1 MKNEII
7 GNYRIEEKIG
17 SGGYSRVYWASHIR
31 EKEKVAAIKIFQ
43 EYVDTPEAR
52 KKFGQE
58 VHFLL
63 KLRHEHIV
71 PILGHGIEYIKS
83 EDARRP
89 YLITE
94 LAPYGS
100 LRDLINDMDGL
111 PLPPEQALK
120 IITQV
125 GEALR
130 YAHENDIAHLDIK
143 PENIL
148 FKTPDH
154 IWLADLGIAVVL
166 ESTRTRDGGIAGTY
180 AYMAPEQFE
189 NKVSKNSDQYA
200 LACIA
205 YELLTG
211 SHPFDT
217 TQPRS
222 LMHQH
227 IYVQP
232 VWPAKYNSEIP
243 RAVCRVLLKGLAK
256 DRSERYETA
265 AEFVRIINLAYN
277 NSNQRERRYMPGE
290 SSLYTWDPDQ
300 QPKVLRTHRPPQG
313 RDNNHRVDIPPRV
326 INRPVYRPPHN
337 IYRPINNPAGHPA
350 SYALDRHAENPQ
362 DVSNRPISSHPMRNP
377 AARSPR
383 TNSRRLPRQPPR
395 SRVQEFISRPEFL
408 SVQPSTYLR
417 QHYRKDQTQRK
428 NWFKT
433 GYIWLAPL
441 MFLLALIVYLLP
453 LVISSF
459 AYTLPLQII
468 DCIGLFICL
477 TGDALVEVYRDGHPL
492 WNALAIATFVTGI
505 AGILI
510 TWQQNSILYFFLG
523 LLPMTL
529 LSVCYRWRQFSKG

>member
-1 MKNEII
+1 MNNEII
-7 GNYRIEEKIG
+7 SNYRIEEKIG
-17 SGGYSRVYWASHIR
+17 SGGYSRVYWASHIS

-52 KKFGQE
+52 KKFEQE

-71 PILGHGIEYIKS
+71 PIVGYGIQYIKS
-83 EDARRP
+83 EDALRP

-111 PLPPEQALK
+111 PFPQEQALK

-130 YAHENDIAHLDIK
+130 YAHEHDIAHLDIK

-166 ESTRTRDGGIAGTY
+166 KSTRTRDGGIAGTY

-217 TQPRS
+217 TEPRS
-222 LMHQH
+222 LMYQH

-243 RAVCRVLLKGLAK
+243 RAVCQVLLKGLAK
-256 DRSERYETA
+256 ERSERYETA

-277 NSNQRERRYMPGE
+277 TSNRRARRYLPDE
-290 SSLYTWDPDQ
+290 SALYTWDPDQ
-300 QPKVLRTHRPPQG
+300 QPKVLRAKRLPPD
-313 RDNNHRVDIPPRV
+313 RNNNRRADNPPRI
-326 INRPVYRPPHN
+326 INRPVYRPPHD
-337 IYRPINNPAGHPA
+337 IYRPVNNPANHAAYQPPSSRLEGHAQHMNNQIVHHRPA
-350 SYALDRHAENPQ
+350 SYPSARPP
-362 DVSNRPISSHPMRNP
+362 RPIAGVCHGNRRAREYKNLSV
-377 AARSPR
+377 ARSFFQFNHPPICVSIIAVGNRSTR
-383 TNSRRLPRQPPR
+383 TGLRSATYGWRR
-395 SRVQEFISRPEFL
+395 
-408 SVQPSTYLR
+408 
-417 QHYRKDQTQRK
+417 
-428 NWFKT
+428 
-433 GYIWLAPL
+433 
-441 MFLLALIVYLLP
+441 
-453 LVISSF
+453 
-459 AYTLPLQII
+459 
-468 DCIGLFICL
+468 
-477 TGDALVEVYRDGHPL
+477 
-492 WNALAIATFVTGI
+492 
-505 AGILI
+505 
-510 TWQQNSILYFFLG
+510 
-523 LLPMTL
+523 
-529 LSVCYRWRQFSKG
+529 